1 MRLLL
6 SFLLVATI
14 SVSHAQRPSW
24 IMQETR
30 QINRWTIE
38 SNHSDL
44 IYASVNGMISNED
57 RLRLAFQP
65 SDKCKNTALFT
76 SFHTNTQAED
86 ITALEGLEI
95 ALEVPN
101 GKELPVTISDV
112 RSFGNDNYVAVVG
125 FVYMGAADMRQMMS
139 NMNSGLDELE
149 VTIKPTETFNP
160 EKYFNA
166 PTNRWSLAGSMEAFD
181 RAKQL
186 CERIL
191 EDTVI

>member
-6 SFLLVATI
+6 PFLLVAIT
-14 SVSHAQRPSW
+14 SVSHAQRTSW
-24 IMQETR
+24 VMQETR

-86 ITALEGLEI
+86 ITTLEGLEI
-95 ALEVPN
+95 AIEVPN
-101 GKELPVTISDV
+101 GELPVTISDV
-112 RSFGNDNYVAVVG
+112 RSFGNNNYVAVVG
-125 FVYMGAADMRQMMS
+125 FVYMGTADMRQMMS

-149 VTIKPTETFNP
+149 VTIKPTETFNA

-186 CERIL
+186 CERIV
-191 EDTVI
+191 EDTII